1 VTLEHDLA
9 ATLRDL
15 ADVYRW
21 DTHCGR
27 DARSPMGH
35 LVVPSYKADA
45 VDAAPP
51 PRLPDDGDGRDIDW
65 TRAKALRAILV
76 ALPQSTQVVL
86 WALCRDCPQGTA
98 TDAAARHVAREYL
111 RATGCE
117 TTGRV
122 WRMLEA
128 AHQAEHDARNRAA
141 AVGETAAI
149 GRRRRVTASPE
160 AAAKAAAARDALA
173 SARASRENAAAQWEA
188 RGRELLT
195 MAVGEWR
202 AARRGERMAA

>member
-35 LVVPSYKADA
+35 LVVPSYEADA

-65 TRAKALRAILV
+65 GRGIALRRILV
-76 ALPQSTQVVL
+76 ALPVHTQAVL

-98 TDAAARHVAREYL
+98 TDAAARHAAREYL

-117 TTGRV
+117 ATGRV
-122 WRMLEA
+122 WRALEA
-128 AHQAEHDARNRAA
+128 AHQAEHDARVRAE
-141 AVGETAAI
+141 AVGERAAI

-173 SARASRENAAAQWEA
+173 SARTSLATAAAAWEA

-195 MAVGEWR
+195 TAVTEWR
-202 AARRGERMAA
+202 AARRREKMAA